1 MVSIENLKTSNSFC
15 ILPFVH
21 QEKQFNNIHNI
32 CCYENQKQTDDFTQ
46 NSFEA
51 FNSKKMNDLRHK
63 MLQNK
68 FPVECNGC
76 YDKEKLGLRSARQIE
91 TAIWLKDLQ
100 ALPKVENNILK
111 FINLEK
117 INPISYDLRFSNTC
131 SLKCRMCNSGSSSA
145 INAEYAKINNL
156 WPSKFWFFGNS
167 RINHD
172 IPIDEKIEKVYLAGG
187 EPLLESYNYDFLLK
201 LSNVNPNANV
211 LINTSLNN
219 LDEKLLTIFNKLNN
233 LTFVISIDGV
243 GPLNDY
249 IRHGSN
255 WETIIK
261 NIKLVSNHELMFST
275 TVSMYN
281 IFNIVDLL
289 KFTQENYP
297 DANHGINIVNDV
309 EELFIENTPMEMR
322 PKIIQELYE
331 ALNWAPNNSATGIM
345 NVLKLL
351 EINNFDSNKF
361 TNFIKYT
368 KILDTVRHESI
379 LDVQPKYKKYFTE

>member
-1 MVSIENLKTSNSFC
+1 M
-15 ILPFVH
+15 
-21 QEKQFNNIHNI
+21 
-32 CCYENQKQTDDFTQ
+32 
-46 NSFEA
+46 
-51 FNSKKMNDLRHK
+51 
-63 MLQNK
+63 
-68 FPVECNGC
+68 
-76 YDKEKLGLRSARQIE
+76 
-91 TAIWLKDLQ
+91 
-100 ALPKVENNILK
+100 
-111 FINLEK
+111 
-117 INPISYDLRFSNTC
+117 
-131 SLKCRMCNSGSSSA
+131 
-145 INAEYAKINNL
+145 
-156 WPSKFWFFGNS
+156 
-167 RINHD
+167 
-172 IPIDEKIEKVYLAGG
+172 
-187 EPLLESYNYDFLLK
+187 NYDFLLK

-351 EINNFDSNKF
+351 EINNFDPNKF